1 MSNRSGW
8 LHRPGRVF
16 FAPGK
21 SNSEY
26 AEKLR
31 ALALRLP
38 FAVASIRRSPP
49 RRKRAIIPSMATTQ
63 TDQTVTATAPD
74 LQTIREAHERIRAQI
89 HRTPVFTSESLDAM
103 TGANLFFKCE
113 NLQKTGSFKFRGATN
128 AVFSLTGEEAKRGI
142 VTVSSGNH
150 GAAISLAARRRGIP
164 AWIVMPGAAPRAKR
178 QAVEA
183 YGGRVTECEY
193 DMASRDAACKALQE
207 KTGAILI
214 HPYNNARVIA
224 GQGTAA
230 LELLEDVPDLDIVI
244 SPVSGG
250 GLLSG
255 TAIASKSLRP
265 QIRVIGAEPKNA
277 DDACRSLASGKIEP
291 AARTQT
297 IADGLRAV
305 LCPLT
310 FSILR
315 QHVDEI
321 ALVTEEEILA
331 AMRLV
336 WERLKLIV
344 EPSGAVSA
352 GIVLHNK
359 ISARGKRIGII
370 LSGGNLDLD
379 QIPFVHPAS

>member
-1 MSNRSGW
+1 MDAGRFEPPATRAVCNNSGMT
-8 LHRPGRVF
+8 V
-16 FAPGK
+16 
-21 SNSEY
+21 
-26 AEKLR
+26 
-31 ALALRLP
+31 
-38 FAVASIRRSPP
+38 
-49 RRKRAIIPSMATTQ
+49 TQ
-63 TDQTVTATAPD
+63 TEQTGEASAPN
-74 LQTIREAHERIRAQI
+74 LRTIREAHERIRPQI
-89 HRTPVFTSESLDAM
+89 HRTPVFTSETLDHMA
-103 TGANLFFKCE
+103 GAQLFFKCE

-128 AVFSLTGEEAKRGI
+128 AVFSLTDEEAKRGV

-164 AWIVMPGAAPRAKR
+164 AWVVMPGAAPKAKR
-178 QAVEA
+178 QAVES

-193 DMASRDAACKALQE
+193 DMASRDAACKTVQD

-230 LELLEDVPDLDIVI
+230 LELLEDVPDLDII
-244 SPVSGG
+244 IAPVSGG

-255 TAIASKSLRP
+255 TAIAAKSLRP
-265 QIRVIGAEPKNA
+265 SMRAVGAEPKNA
-277 DDACRSLASGKIEP
+277 DDAYRSLASGKIEP
-291 AARTQT
+291 AAKTQT

-315 QHVDEI
+315 KHVDEI
-321 ALVTEEEILA
+321 ALVSEDEILA
-331 AMRLV
+331 SMRLL
-336 WERLKLIV
+336 WERMKLIV

-352 GIVLHNK
+352 AIVLQNK
-359 ISARGKRIGII
+359 IAARGKRIGIL

-379 QIPFVHPAS
+379 QIPFVHAAK

>member
-1 MSNRSGW
+1 MT
-8 LHRPGRVF
+8 P
-16 FAPGK
+16 A
-21 SNSEY
+21 
-26 AEKLR
+26 
-31 ALALRLP
+31 
-38 FAVASIRRSPP
+38 
-49 RRKRAIIPSMATTQ
+49 Q
-63 TDQTVTATAPD
+63 TEQTAAAFAPD
-74 LQTIREAHERIRAQI
+74 LQTIRAAHERIRPQI
-89 HRTPVFTSESLDAM
+89 HRTPVFTSESLDEM
-103 TGANLFFKCE
+103 TGAHLFFKCE

-128 AVFSLTGEEAKRGI
+128 AVFSLTDEEAKRGI
-142 VTVSSGNH
+142 ITVSSGNH
-150 GAAISLAARRRGIP
+150 GAAIALAARRRGIP
-164 AWIVMPGAAPRAKR
+164 AWVVMPGEAPRAKR

-193 DMASRDAACKALQE
+193 SMESREAVCRALQ
-207 KTGAILI
+207 KQTDAILI
-214 HPYNNARVIA
+214 HPYNNPRVIA

-230 LELLEDVPDLDIVI
+230 IELLEDVPDLDIVI
-244 SPVSGG
+244 TPVSGG

-265 QIRVIGAEPKNA
+265 SIRVVGAEPKNA
-277 DDACRSLASGKIEP
+277 DDASRSLADGKIEP
-291 AARTQT
+291 AAKTET

-321 ALVTEEEILA
+321 ALITEEEILA
-331 AMRLV
+331 TMRLL

-379 QIPFVHPAS
+379 QIPFVRGGK